1 MLKIDETNVAF
12 GSGEKCLKPVIA
24 AWLTISI
31 GKIFVREIGP
41 LLWLVFHL
49 HLMLEECTT

>member
-12 GSGEKCLKPVIA
+12 GSGEKCLKHMIT
-24 AWLTISI
+24 AWLTISM